1 MGSGH
6 EASQAGALE
15 NLLVGKIL
23 GRSTRRREM
32 NYYLFQISY
41 TSETWQTLIERRA
54 DHSETIRPAI
64 KKMGGD
70 LSTSW
75 VCVGDYDEV
84 AIISLPDEVTAL
96 AATMAFK
103 AGGALREVKYTRL
116 LTWEQAMDAMT
127 TAAQLDYRPPA

>member
-1 MGSGH
+1 
-6 EASQAGALE
+6 
-15 NLLVGKIL
+15 
-23 GRSTRRREM
+23 M

-41 TSETWQTLIERRA
+41 TSETWQTLIQKRE

-75 VCVGDYDEV
+75 VCVGDYDEI
-84 AIISLPDEVTAL
+84 AIIRLPDEVTAL

-116 LTWEQAMDAMT
+116 LSWGEAMDAMT
-127 TAAQLDYRPPA
+127 KAGQLDYQPPQAT